1 MKILESSRLIENM
14 WPMINFFY
22 QIAQVFSSFFALL
35 IFVIFVLSWLDISL
49 FFSFFSSPLC
59 QQFSYSNDVVITRRE
74 KEKNECNKM
83 KADNSSS
90 YSSPSLLNIM
100 IPQFQQLLPLE
111 APLSGTI
118 SLGKKTTIINYTS
131 FLFIFFRWQ
140 FFSCS
145 LPVLFVY
152 VGSWLNTNY
161 SSELL
166 SKTTHKLPSPPISIT
181 PSSICTG

>member
-14 WPMINFFY
+14 WPMVYFFY

-90 YSSPSLLNIM
+90 YSSPSLPNIM

-111 APLSGTI
+111 APLSGMI
-118 SLGKKTTIINYTS
+118 LWEKNNNNKLY
-131 FLFIFFRWQ
+131 FLSIYFFFGDD
-140 FFSCS
+140 FF
-145 LPVLFVY
+145 LVLYLFY
-152 VGSWLNTNY
+152 LFM
-161 SSELL
+161 
-166 SKTTHKLPSPPISIT
+166 
-181 PSSICTG
+181 

>member
-1 MKILESSRLIENM
+1 MTYDK
-14 WPMINFFY
+14 FF
-22 QIAQVFSSFFALL
+22 
-35 IFVIFVLSWLDISL
+35 LSNCASL
-49 FFSFFSSPLC
+49 FFFFCITHICHIRSVLTRYFLVFFFFSSPLC

-118 SLGKKTTIINYTS
+118 SLEKKNNNNQLYFLSIYFFSVTIF
-131 FLFIFFRWQ
+131 FLFFT
-140 FFSCS
+140 C
-145 LPVLFVY
+145 
-152 VGSWLNTNY
+152 
-161 SSELL
+161 
-166 SKTTHKLPSPPISIT
+166 
-181 PSSICTG
+181 SICLCRKLVKY